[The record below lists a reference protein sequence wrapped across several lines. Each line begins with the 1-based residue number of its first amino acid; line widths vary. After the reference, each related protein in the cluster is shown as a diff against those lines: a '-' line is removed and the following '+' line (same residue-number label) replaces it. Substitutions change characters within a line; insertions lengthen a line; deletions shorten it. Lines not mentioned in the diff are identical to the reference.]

1 MKHYNKLIR
10 DKIPEIMEVRGV
22 EYSVRELSDVEYE
35 TKLNEKLHEE
45 LQEFMEAS
53 TEEKLAELADMV
65 EVIHAIV
72 LNSGSTLDAFERLRR
87 QKLEERGGF
96 QQKLLLI
103 HTIN

>member
-10 DKIPEIMEVRGV
+10 DKIPEIMEARGV
-22 EYSVRELSDVEYE
+22 EYSVRELSDGEYE

-53 TEEKLAELADMV
+53 TEEKLVELADMV

-72 LNSGSTLDAFERLRR
+72 LNSGSTRMHLKD
-87 QKLEERGGF
+87 
-96 QQKLLLI
+96 
-103 HTIN
+103 